1 MAKFNFRLASVLSV
15 REKVEDLKKNEF
27 GKAIMILEQEKARL
41 AQLEQT
47 RMDCIESFREGLHNG
62 VSPHDVKQHNLF
74 LDRMKKL
81 IQQQYVVI
89 HLAEIQVEE
98 KRAELVEAM
107 KDRKALDVLKEN
119 DYEEFLNEEKQ
130 AEQKVIDEIVS
141 YRGSKNRPT

>member
-15 REKVEDLKKNEF
+15 REKIEDLKKNEF

-41 AQLEQT
+41 AQFEQT
-47 RMDCIESFREGLHNG
+47 RLDCIESFRAGLHEG
-62 VSPHDVKQHNLF
+62 TSPHHIKQHNSF

-81 IQQQYVVI
+81 IQQQFVVI

-98 KRAELVEAM
+98 KRAALVEAM

-119 DYEEFLNEEKQ
+119 DFEEFLSEEKQ

-141 YRGSKNRPT
+141 YRGSKKRPT